1 MIDLNLGLPG
11 RQRAK
16 SIDYLA
22 KMRNRH
28 ASSEK
33 KNLNER
39 EGYDSPLQMAG
50 RELARTLNV
59 KKTGFSIRPVSVSR
73 KKISFSNEAD
83 LGVMMDQFHEYD
95 QLAWAKEREKKNQK
109 DMPWGDSPSPMLR
122 GNMKTQND

>member
-1 MIDLNLGLPG
+1 VIDLNLGLPG

-39 EGYDSPLQMAG
+39 EGYDSPLKMAG

-73 KKISFSNEAD
+73 KKTSFSNEAD